1 MFPYQYDNNQNFSI
15 MTDGEKATAVLNY
28 LEELDSKTIIN
39 LLNPLLDD
47 YALALLYDKLE
58 EDGLL

>member
-1 MFPYQYDNNQNFSI
+1 MNN
-15 MTDGEKATAVLNY
+15 GEKATAVLNY
-28 LEELDSKTIIN
+28 LEEELDSKTIIN

>member
-1 MFPYQYDNNQNFSI
+1 

-47 YALALLYDKLE
+47 YALALTYDKLE